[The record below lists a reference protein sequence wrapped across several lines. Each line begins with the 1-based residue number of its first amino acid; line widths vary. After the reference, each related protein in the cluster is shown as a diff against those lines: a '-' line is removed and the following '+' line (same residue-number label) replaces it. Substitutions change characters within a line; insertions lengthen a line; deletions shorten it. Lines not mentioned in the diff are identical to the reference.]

1 MGTGL
6 AAIGSLYLILA
17 SDMALEVEKDQESDP
32 QVPNHPANGAD
43 PIQCEACNRTI
54 SNTTTTPLSDPQ
66 WSSEN
71 ERNHPASTELGRTA
85 TGPSITTPI
94 RHALTNQS
102 EKTIDRGGRRKV
114 AQILNVMSRQVTTK
128 AHFHMEDSGFN
139 EEEKANWPEI
149 PGEGL
154 RNDKL
159 SDFQRTFKS
168 PRSRSPSFVGSEDSD
183 SSHGERS
190 SKGPTRTLSLQV
202 PTPAR
207 TTSRRL
213 RADTLPSRRNSFD
226 RISQHS
232 GTVTP
237 RVLSEEPD
245 NLTEPSCLGRSSGQP
260 PAETPSNASGI
271 NLNIPSGAQTP
282 APQIVVSLEETDT
295 SESGPTH
302 DPER

>member
-1 MGTGL
+1 
-6 AAIGSLYLILA
+6 
-17 SDMALEVEKDQESDP
+17 MALEDEKDQESDR
-32 QVPNHPANGAD
+32 QVPNHPANGAASL
-43 PIQCEACNRTI
+43 QCEACNHTT
-54 SNTTTTPLSDPQ
+54 SNITTNPLSDPQ
-66 WSSEN
+66 WGSES
-71 ERNHPASTELGRTA
+71 ERNHPASAELGRTA
-85 TGPSITTPI
+85 TGQSITTPI
-94 RHALTNQS
+94 GHAPTNQS
-102 EKTIDRGGRRKV
+102 GKSIDRGGRRKV
-114 AQILNVMSRQVTTK
+114 ARILNVMSRQVTTK

-190 SKGPTRTLSLQV
+190 SKAPTRTLSLQV
-202 PTPAR
+202 PIPAR

-245 NLTEPSCLGRSSGQP
+245 SLTEPSRLGRSSGQQ
-260 PAETPSNASGI
+260 PAETSSNALGI

-282 APQIVVSLEETDT
+282 APQIIVSPEETDI
-295 SESGPTH
+295 SESGPNH
-302 DPER
+302 GPER